1 MRRATLAILVL
12 LAACLAAPAG
22 QAGAAGDGPGVA
34 WLGLEQALARRQ
46 DRPRPVVVF
55 FHLPWC
61 SRCQKM
67 ERTTYADPA
76 VVRRLNAETWPA
88 RVDMNRRRDLA
99 ERYGVDFVPTH
110 VFLGPGGG
118 EAFRVEDVIPPG
130 RYLRLLD
137 RLGPGR

>member
-1 MRRATLAILVL
+1 MV
-12 LAACLAAPAG
+12 LAACLAAP
-22 QAGAAGDGPGVA
+22 AGAAGDGPGVA

-67 ERTTYADPA
+67 ERATYADPA

-88 RVDMNRRRDLA
+88 RVDMNRRQDLA

-110 VFLGPGGG
+110 VFLRASGR
-118 EAFRVEDVIPPG
+118 EAFRVEDVIPPE